1 VAVHDTGGP
10 ALTPRRPVSTVDY
23 HTAGEPFRIVAD
35 PGVAIPGRT
44 VAERRVLAQE
54 DPAVDGLRRLLCFEP
69 RGHADM
75 YGGFLTPPDD
85 EGAHLGVLFWHKD
98 GFSTACGHGTIALG
112 VWAVET
118 GLVPAVPGGT
128 TDVVVDVPSGRVTAR
143 VTVDPDGSVTG
154 VCFVNVPSYVLAE
167 QVPVATSRGEV
178 VVDLAYGG
186 AIYAM
191 LDAAQLGLT
200 VTPEHVGEIIAAG
213 REVKW
218 ALDASEHARH
228 PSDPRLSGV
237 YGTIVH
243 EDLGHDEAGRAH
255 QRNATVFADG
265 ELDRSP
271 CGSGTCARVA
281 ALTAQGVLELG
292 DTLVHDSIVGTRFLA
307 RARAVERVQGHGAD
321 GGDGGDGR
329 EAVVPA
335 VEGMAY
341 KTGESTFTVDPRDP
355 LVPGFVLR

>member
-1 VAVHDTGGP
+1 LHTVVVAVHDTDGP
-10 ALTPRRPVSTVDY
+10 GPWTRGPVRTVDY
-23 HTAGEPFRIVAD
+23 HTAGEPFRIVMEPD
-35 PGVAIPGRT
+35 VAIEGRT
-44 VAERRVLAQE
+44 VAERRLVAIE
-54 DPAVDGLRRLLCFEP
+54 DGAVGGLRRLLCFEP

-75 YGGFLTPPDD
+75 YGGFLVPPDD
-85 EGAHLGVLFWHKD
+85 QGAHLGVLFWHKD

-112 VWAVET
+112 AWAVDS
-118 GLVPAVPGGT
+118 GLVPARPGEAV
-128 TDVVVDVPSGRVTAR
+128 DVVVDVPSGRVTAR
-143 VTVDPDGSVTG
+143 VTVGPDGAVTD
-154 VCFVNVPSYVLAE
+154 VAFLNVPSYVLAE
-167 QVPVATSRGEV
+167 GVPVATSLGEL

-191 LDAAQLGLT
+191 VDVAQLGLT
-200 VTPEHVGEIIAAG
+200 ITPSRAGEIIAAG

-218 ALDASEHARH
+218 ALDASPLAQH

-243 EDLGHDEAGRAH
+243 EDLGQDEAGRLH

-281 ALTAQGVLELG
+281 ALTARGALGIG
-292 DTLVHDSIVGTRFLA
+292 DTLVHDSIVGSRFLA
-307 RARAVERVQGHGAD
+307 RAVQRVQAE
-321 GGDGGDGR
+321 GR
-329 EAVVPA
+329 EAVVPEVA
-335 VEGMAY
+335 GMAY
-341 KTGESTFTVDPRDP
+341 RTGESVFTVDPRDP